1 MLSEEKKNKLKQ
13 NLEEMKA
20 SLEKEIL
27 KLETPVDMGD
37 YPGSD
42 DNTDES
48 EQSYNQR
55 SAAASLRGELD
66 GVESALIKMEKG
78 KYGKCENCGKD
89 IEEEVLDISPDAHF
103 CKECNK
109 KSITKS

>member
-1 MLSEEKKNKLKQ
+1 MLSEEKKNKLKK
-13 NLEEMKA
+13 NLEEMRV
-20 SLEKEIL
+20 SLKEEIS
-27 KLETPVDMGD
+27 KLETPADMGD
-37 YPGSD
+37 YPGPD

-66 GVESALIKMEKG
+66 DVESALIKMEK
-78 KYGKCENCGKD
+78 KNYGKCESCGQE
-89 IEEEVLDISPDAHF
+89 IEEEVLDISPDARF

-109 KSITKS
+109 KNVVKS